1 MNIAK
6 YCDVKRG
13 CLSPPGKKALD
24 WPMKIR
30 GRFKPFVA
38 REFSDL

>member
-6 YCDVKRG
+6 YCNVKRG
-13 CLSPPGKKALD
+13 CPSLPGKKVLD
-24 WPMKIR
+24 WPVKIR

-38 REFSDL
+38 GEFSDL